1 VNLESSQGGLFS
13 DPEFSCLK
21 QQPLSRYFESSEGII
36 TFEIPRSKVC
46 PLLSDLET
54 DSIVYTFVG
63 DTYYPFSIQILD
75 RSRDTYLGVSFLTSL
90 NLDGKI
96 PPTYYF
102 REMKGCFYDE

>member
-1 VNLESSQGGLFS
+1 VNLESSEGGLFS

-36 TFEIPRSKVC
+36 TFEITRSKVC

-54 DSIVYTFVG
+54 DSVVYTIIG
-63 DTYYPFSIQILD
+63 NTYYPFLTQILD
-75 RSRDTYLGVSFLTSL
+75 RSGDTYLGVSFLTSL

-96 PPTYYF
+96 PPTYYS
-102 REMKGCFYDE
+102 REKEVRSQ